1 MNNQFT
7 IKVSQLKGL
16 VELAGKKDIRYY
28 LNGVRVEF
36 RHDLTR
42 LIACEGHILGLLN
55 IKAENQG
62 LGALTIPREFIEN
75 LPKASK
81 KSDPL
86 ITISQNTENPTFWHC
101 EYDNIKTSFYE
112 IEGKYPDYTRVL
124 QPIKTSGK
132 PSQFNDQFISAFKK
146 CGLALTFLHKDNFFP
161 EIIHNDNSSA
171 LVELPT
177 LQGQFVGVIMPLKSD
192 HVESAIVDPALYA
205 PIIQEVISEN
215 NGLRIV
221 SDNEKIAA

>member
-7 IKVSQLKGL
+7 VKVSQLKGL
-16 VELAGKKDIRYY
+16 VELAGKKDVRYY

-55 IKAENQG
+55 IPSENQG
-62 LGALTIPREFIEN
+62 LGALTIPRAFIEG
-75 LPKASK
+75 LPKATK

-86 ITISQNTENPTFWHC
+86 MTISQDSQNHTFWHC

-124 QPIKTSGK
+124 SGIKTSGK
-132 PSQFNDQFISAFKK
+132 PSQFNDQFLAAFKK
-146 CGLALTFLHKDNFFP
+146 CGLALTFLHKDHFFS
-161 EIIHNDNSSA
+161 EILHNDNSSC

-177 LQGQFVGVIMPLKSD
+177 LKGQFIGVIMPLKSD
-192 HVESAIVDPALYA
+192 HVEAASVDPAIYA
-205 PIIQEVISEN
+205 PVIQEITAPNLGLITDSEK
-215 NGLRIV
+215 L
-221 SDNEKIAA
+221 AA